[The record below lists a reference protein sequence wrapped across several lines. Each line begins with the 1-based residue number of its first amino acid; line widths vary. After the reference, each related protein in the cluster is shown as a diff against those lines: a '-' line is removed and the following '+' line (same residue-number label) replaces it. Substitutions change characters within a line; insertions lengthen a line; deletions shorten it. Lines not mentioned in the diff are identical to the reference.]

1 MVHYY
6 YFSFLQ
12 SGNFLKPKTMKKQF
26 LYLLSI
32 LFLSLSAC
40 KEIPKAETQTE
51 DGATIVDEAA
61 KTRIDST
68 LQHFVDSGNISGVS
82 ALIYEDGKEVYY
94 NAFGLAD
101 RETKKPMD
109 RNTIVQIYSMTKPIT
124 GVALMTLYEEGK
136 FDLDDPVSKYA
147 PEFADMKVY
156 TGEDASG
163 KPILED
169 PKRPMTIRDLT
180 RHTAGF
186 GGEGETGLGKIVAE
200 TDALNRENTLVQMA
214 EKMGK
219 TPLAFSPGEQWLYGP
234 SVDVQAFLVERISGQ
249 PYGDYV
255 REHVLD
261 PLGMDATRYFIPEE
275 DRDRFAALY
284 LRTGEG
290 TLERDT
296 ITYSNYLEKWPL
308 TRGGSGLTSTVDDYM
323 KFAQMLVH
331 EGTLDSVTILKPKTV
346 KLMATNQL
354 ADSVTERH
362 FLPSKGQV
370 GFGIDFAVRTAPP
383 ASAEENNGEV
393 GEFFWDGAAST
404 LFWVDPVNDLTAVLF
419 VQLMPYDQIG
429 LHKGFR
435 DAVYGAY
442 SEED

>member
-1 MVHYY
+1 MAKRLLYIVPI
-6 YFSFLQ
+6 FFLA
-12 SGNFLKPKTMKKQF
+12 
-26 LYLLSI
+26 
-32 LFLSLSAC
+32 LSAC
-40 KEIPKAETQTE
+40 KEAPKAEPETD
-51 DGATIVDEAA
+51 DGPTIVD
-61 KTRIDST
+61 KTAETCIDST
-68 LQHFVDSGNISGVS
+68 LQQFVDSKKISGVS
-82 ALIYEDGKEVYY
+82 ALIYENGKEVYF
-94 NAFGLAD
+94 NAFGEAN
-101 RETKKPMD
+101 REAQKPMD
-109 RNTIVQIYSMTKPIT
+109 RNTIVQIYSMTKPVT

-147 PEFADMKVY
+147 PEFADMKVF

-163 KPILED
+163 KPNLED

-186 GGEGETGLGKIVAE
+186 GGTGETGLGKMVAD
-200 TDALNRENTLVQMA
+200 TDAMNRENTLVQMA
-214 EKMGK
+214 EKMGN

-234 SVDVQAFLVERISGQ
+234 CVDVQAFLVERISGQ

-261 PLGMDATRYFIPEE
+261 PLGMDETRYFIPED

-284 LRTGEG
+284 RRTGEG
-290 TLERDT
+290 TLVRDS
-296 ITYSNYLEKWPL
+296 ITYSNYFEKWPL

-331 EGTLDSVTILKPKTV
+331 EGTLDSVTILKPETV
-346 KLMATNQL
+346 KLMATDQL
-354 ADSVTERH
+354 ADSITERH
-362 FLPSKGQV
+362 FLPTKGQV

-383 ASAEENNGEV
+383 ASAEENPGEV

-429 LHKGFR
+429 LHKAFR
-435 DAVYGAY
+435 EAIYGRIPKGT
-442 SEED
+442 E